1 VHKYLTAWPQLSH
14 NMLTPTSVI
23 DINDIQKMLV
33 LARAMFH
40 NEAGVESPLH
50 DDQIQFAIRKEQ
62 DGTLPA

>member
-1 VHKYLTAWPQLSH
+1 
-14 NMLTPTSVI
+14 MLTPTSVI